1 MWTKIYV
8 IFQAEYNNLSVSNV
22 QREIEQLRNDLV
34 YLRPKRLCEFY
45 RGGHCM
51 KLFEVVTDDYSL
63 IALFLILDMMY
74 FFTN

>member
-51 KLFEVVTDDYSL
+51 KLFEVVTGEYSS
-63 IALFLILDMMY
+63 IALF
-74 FFTN
+74 